1 MNEIDDHMALA
12 ILDQRLSIS
21 ISKFE
26 YWKPKDRPNLL
37 SLNHQKLVNK
47 DIIINK
53 CGMFFPMVLLFVL
66 CLNVNTFRLYCFP
79 FFGSPV
85 KHTNFII
92 SNFVSSTSTKQ
103 NYLIIYRVIMQ
114 GTVRTLFW
122 FLSWSLNHFPFHW
135 FCIEAPDIIHIN
147 WIYFRQSIP
156 A

>member
-12 ILDQRLSIS
+12 IHYQRLSIS

-26 YWKPKDRPNLL
+26 YWIPKDRSNLL
-37 SLNHQKLVNK
+37 YPSHQKLVNR
-47 DIIINK
+47 DIIISK

-66 CLNVNTFRLYCFP
+66 CLSMDTLKLYWFP

-92 SNFVSSTSTKQ
+92 SNFVSSTPTKQ
-103 NYLIIYRVIMQ
+103 NYLIINRVIVQ
-114 GTVRTLFW
+114 GTVGTLFW

-147 WIYFRQSIP
+147 WIYIRQSIP